1 MLTVRAITKWL
12 LSLKDAPRAG
22 THLGSLS
29 SPMRRPVRHLVVLS
43 LLLSGALARAEA
55 EAEAEVDVDVDV
67 GVEEVRTSPLAGQ
80 PAGPVP
86 GTPLQLDGELVFG
99 LPAALPTGLSTGL
112 GAGFTMGGALA
123 WGGRLVW
130 SSATEFATD
139 WEVRH
144 DDVRLRLEGVAQR
157 AVGRGNLALRL
168 GLGPTVVREARTR
181 NQGAR
186 AGLTGD
192 ELTQTA
198 WTTLAGAELELVVTV
213 RMASA
218 WALVVSGGPSYHVID
233 GQVDVGWLGALGV
246 AWRR

>member
-1 MLTVRAITKWL
+1 MSAVRVITKWL
-12 LSLKDAPRAG
+12 LSLKDAARAG
-22 THLGSLS
+22 THLGSVS
-29 SPMRRPVRHLVVLS
+29 SFMACRVHHLVLVS
-43 LLLSGALARAEA
+43 LLLGGALARA
-55 EAEAEVDVDVDV
+55 
-67 GVEEVRTSPLAGQ
+67 EEVRTSPLAGQ
-80 PAGPVP
+80 PAGAGP
-86 GTPLQLDGELVFG
+86 GTPLVLDGELVFG

-112 GAGFTMGGALA
+112 GAGVTMGGALA

-139 WEVRH
+139 WQVRH

-192 ELTQTA
+192 QLTQTA
-198 WTTLAGAELELVVTV
+198 WTTLAGAELELVVTP
-213 RMASA
+213 RLASA
-218 WALVVSGGPSYHVID
+218 WSLVVSGGPSYHVID
-233 GQVDVGWLGALGV
+233 G
-246 AWRR
+246 

>member
-1 MLTVRAITKWL
+1 MSAVRAITKWL
-12 LSLKDAPRAG
+12 LSLKDAARAG
-22 THLGSLS
+22 THLGSVS
-29 SPMRRPVRHLVVLS
+29 SFMACRLHHLLVLS
-43 LLLSGALARAEA
+43 LLLGSARARA
-55 EAEAEVDVDVDV
+55 
-67 GVEEVRTSPLAGQ
+67 EEVRTSPLAGQ
-80 PAGPVP
+80 PAGAGP
-86 GTPLQLDGELVFG
+86 GTPLVLDGELVFG

-112 GAGFTMGGALA
+112 GAGVTMGGALA

-192 ELTQTA
+192 QLTQTA
-198 WTTLAGAELELVVTV
+198 WTTLAGAELELVITL

-218 WALVVSGGPSYHVID
+218 WSLVVSGGPSYHVID
-233 GQVDVGWLGALGV
+233 GQIDVGWLGALGV